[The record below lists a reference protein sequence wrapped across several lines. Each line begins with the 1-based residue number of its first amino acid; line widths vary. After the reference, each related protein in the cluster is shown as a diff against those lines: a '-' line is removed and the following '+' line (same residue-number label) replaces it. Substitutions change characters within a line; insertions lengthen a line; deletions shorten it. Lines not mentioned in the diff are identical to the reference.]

1 MEGRGGY
8 PSQRRAGIRHEA
20 SSSLIV
26 HRGREFLCKSGGGL
40 SARVNSCPFKTAP
53 GTSFSAACEG
63 PLVDCFRPFPQ
74 KKTERMGHGTLCGLA
89 QSERRETGASRLK
102 SKGPRK
108 IVKDI
113 PPRLKPASIQLAY
126 RHESTRALSK
136 LPWGRVF
143 PQPVKVSW
151 LIVSHPFRRRKR
163 KGWGTEPCA
172 DWRRARGERLGA
184 FGGNGGLLVTCGVGH
199 WQPGSNSLS
208 GICLTDVLR
217 M

>member
-1 MEGRGGY
+1 LEGRGGY

-89 QSERRETGASRLK
+89 QSERRETG
-102 SKGPRK
+102 G
-108 IVKDI
+108 I
-113 PPRLKPASIQLAY
+113 
-126 RHESTRALSK
+126 
-136 LPWGRVF
+136 
-143 PQPVKVSW
+143 
-151 LIVSHPFRRRKR
+151 RRKR
-163 KGWGTEPCA
+163 RSTC
-172 DWRRARGERLGA
+172 DLRCRALAAREQQ
-184 FGGNGGLLVTCGVGH
+184 FVGH
-199 WQPGSNSLS
+199 LS
-208 GICLTDVLR
+208 YRCLTDVRHGLR
-217 M
+217 CVLRRKATLRPGVRQGRVPG